1 MFGSELRL
9 LTRLRAISRVSTVA
23 GAFISI
29 PVAFL
34 FPGEIT
40 WQVALAV
47 VALVVGIPHGAMDH
61 AVTVP
66 KMASLKMALFM
77 AGYLAVTALAI
88 WFLLVQ
94 NVLGFQLVVL
104 MSALH
109 FGFGDA
115 AFLSEVDSRGAKK
128 GFPKVIYAFAAGF
141 TPVGIPLV
149 SSQSQQALLLVNP
162 NLVGWA
168 TDLAPSLFIAFV
180 ILNLSATTF
189 LLFRGAKSQALDL
202 LLLLMLALLAPP
214 LVAFAFYFGFWHAL
228 RHTGRLSLELKSS
241 VAAHATGQPVRAFR
255 SAVIPGLPA
264 LAIVILGAGA
274 LVASN
279 GLNFGADFLWYL
291 LVVIWALTVPHM
303 ALTARLDIRALGFS
317 VGEAKQL

>member
-1 MFGSELRL
+1 MFGSEPRL
-9 LTRLRAISRVSTVA
+9 LARLRAISRFSILF

-29 PVAFL
+29 PLVFL
-34 FPGEIT
+34 FPIDMS

-47 VALVVGIPHGAMDH
+47 IALVVGIPHGAMDH

-77 AGYLAVTALAI
+77 VGYLAVTALAI
-88 WFLLVQ
+88 WFLMSQ

-115 AFLSEVDSRGAKK
+115 AFLAELDLRGANK
-128 GFPKVIYAFAAGF
+128 GFPKVIYALAAGF

-149 SSQSQQALLLVNP
+149 SDQSQHALLLVNP

-168 TDLAPSLFIAFV
+168 TDLAPILFIAFIV
-180 ILNLSATTF
+180 LNLTATAF
-189 LLFRGAKSQALDL
+189 LLLRDAKSQALDL
-202 LLLLMLALLAPP
+202 ILLLTLALVAPP

-241 VAAHATGQPVRAFR
+241 VAANAADQPARAFCL
-255 SAVIPGLPA
+255 AVIPGLPA
-264 LAIVILGAGA
+264 LAIV
-274 LVASN
+274 LVAAGVLVAFN
-279 GLNFGADFLWYL
+279 GLNFEADFLWYL

-303 ALTARLDIRALGFS
+303 ALTARLDLRALGYKA
-317 VGEAKQL
+317 GEVK

>member
-1 MFGSELRL
+1 MFGSEPRL
-9 LTRLRAISRVSTVA
+9 LARLRAISRFSILF

-29 PVAFL
+29 PLVFL
-34 FPGEIT
+34 SPSDMS

-77 AGYLAVTALAI
+77 VGYLAVTGLAI
-88 WFLLVQ
+88 WFLLSQ

-115 AFLSEVDSRGAKK
+115 AFLAELDLRGANK
-128 GFPKVIYAFAAGF
+128 GFPKVMYALAAGF

-149 SSQSQQALLLVNP
+149 STQSQAALLLVNP

-168 TDLAPSLFIAFV
+168 TDLAPILFIAF
-180 ILNLSATTF
+180 ILLNLTATAF
-189 LLFRGAKSQALDL
+189 LLLRGAKSQALDL
-202 LLLLMLALLAPP
+202 ILLLTLALVAPP

-228 RHTGRLSLELKSS
+228 RHTGRLSLELKTS
-241 VAAHATGQPVRAFR
+241 VAASAADQPARAFWL
-255 SAVIPGLPA
+255 AVIPGLPA
-264 LAIVILGAGA
+264 LAIVLAAAGV
-274 LVASN
+274 LVAFN
-279 GLNFGADFLWYL
+279 GLNFEADFLWYL

-303 ALTARLDIRALGFS
+303 ALTARLDLRALGYRAS
-317 VGEAKQL
+317 KAK